1 MADSK
6 RYFTVEELVT
16 LCEKLNLETSG
27 SKAELISRF
36 QTYEPVS
43 RVSIRRTRIIPSI
56 SVSAPE
62 NNSLPPL
69 QSEGRPQG
77 MGSFLFRM
85 KSISIPIVYKIP
97 MIVNFVGCMFGLYEL
112 YKNFFGVE
120 TIVVIQRS
128 LFDW

>member
-6 RYFTVEELVT
+6 KYFTVEELVK

-27 SKAELISRF
+27 SKSELIDRL
-36 QTYEPVS
+36 QNYEPVS
-43 RVSIRRTRIIPSI
+43 RVSICRARIIPSI
-56 SVSAPE
+56 PTFVPE

-69 QSEGRPQG
+69 QSERKPNG

-85 KSISIPIVYKIP
+85 KSLLIPIIDKIP
-97 MIVNFVGCMFGLYEL
+97 MFTSFVGCMFGLYEL
-112 YKNFFGVE
+112 YKNFLGVE
-120 TIVVIQRS
+120 TVVVIQRS